1 MRFCQLNL
9 NPMDLISK
17 LDKSIIDV
25 IIYTDISR
33 DGTLSGVNIDE
44 TLKFAKSL
52 SIPVIAS
59 GGISEVDEIQKLF
72 NLREEGIAGAIVGK
86 ALYEKRFTV
95 NDVKQIIYMQV

>member
-1 MRFCQLNL
+1 
-9 NPMDLISK
+9 MDLINK

-59 GGISEVDEIQKLF
+59 GGISKVDEIQKLF
-72 NLREEGIAGAIVGK
+72 NLRDKGIAGAIVGK
-86 ALYEKRFTV
+86 ALYENTIDLKDAI
-95 NDVKQIIYMQV
+95 NECS